1 MTEDVVSIGKI
12 FVAVAFEKK
21 DKLLIISVI
30 DSVLPFLSLQP
41 VLSFIISYVVVKE
54 CFLSS

>member
-1 MTEDVVSIGKI
+1 MTKDVVSIGKI

-21 DKLLIISVI
+21 DELLIISVI

-41 VLSFIISYVVVKE
+41 VLSLIISYVVVKE
-54 CFLSS
+54 SFLSS

>member
-1 MTEDVVSIGKI
+1 MTKDVVSIGKI

-21 DKLLIISVI
+21 DELLIISVI

-41 VLSFIISYVVVKE
+41 VLSLIISYVVIKE
-54 CFLSS
+54 SFLSS